1 MSETGNQE
9 TIISDVTTWVIA
21 QQDCD
26 LVVAEESTNIASVE
40 VRPVISVN
48 PPKDWGIRSRFFR
61 LMGDL
66 HVEADAP
73 RNHVS
78 PRLLHELGAA
88 RRHEPGI
95 SDDRIRGFKT
105 WLGLRYDRPAVPEE
119 LVPLAQEISR
129 VATKNRT
136 AEATDQIHDL
146 LMQFD
151 PSSRPY
157 RYKLFA
163 VITPTADRE
172 TVKAWLG
179 TIGTEVSAELGTLA
193 AYEIG
198 TKAQT
203 SLELIEDSYSANL
216 SSITWRGESPVG
228 AE

>member
-1 MSETGNQE
+1 M
-9 TIISDVTTWVIA
+9 ISDVTTWVIA

-26 LVVAEESTNIASVE
+26 LVLADESSNIANVE
-40 VRPVISVN
+40 VRPVISVS

-61 LMGDL
+61 LVGDL

-78 PRLLHELGAA
+78 PRLLLELGAE
-88 RRHEPGI
+88 RHEPGM

-129 VATKNRT
+129 VATKNRR
-136 AEATDQIHDL
+136 AAATDQMHDL

-151 PSSRPY
+151 LSSRPY

-163 VITPTADRE
+163 VIMPTADRE
-172 TVKAWLG
+172 TVRAWLG

-203 SLELIEDSYSANL
+203 SLELLEDSFSANL

-228 AE
+228 AQ